1 LVTLYSAFSWQVQ
14 YVLILLFHFGG
25 RRSIWWTSPFFCGRR
40 SIWWTSSSSIVPLF
54 MADALFVEPP
64 VPFFVAGAVFG
75 GPILPCFVAGAR
87 NLKGQV
93 AKRVAKP

>member
-1 LVTLYSAFSWQVQ
+1 VAGAVFGEPLHFFVAGAVFDEPLVPL
-14 YVLILLFHFGG
+14 
-25 RRSIWWTSPFFCGRR
+25 
-40 SIWWTSSSSIVPLF
+40 VPLF
-54 MADALFVEPP
+54 MADALFGEPP

-75 GPILPCFVAGAR
+75 EPILPYFVAGAR